1 MVYPTRINS
10 KTLNKIIMHTYVK
23 TLQKVANRYAP
34 SRVLSFDIVHVFKTL
49 QLIQERGHVS
59 RDGLREELELGEGTV
74 KTLLRHLKMQN
85 LIESTNAGTTMTKN
99 GNLFFSEL
107 SDSMPREIGLSKC
120 AITLGKY
127 NYAVLVKQMSSAIR
141 SGIEQRDAAIKMGA
155 SGATTLLF
163 KENKFLIPR
172 IDYDALKD
180 DHHLSEQLIE
190 NLHPQDGDVL
200 IIGSDNRSKKKA
212 EFAAKSAA
220 LVTIM
225 SHEKH

>member
-10 KTLNKIIMHTYVK
+10 KTLNKIIMHAYVK

-34 SRVLSFDIVHVFKTL
+34 SRALSFDIVHVFKTL

-74 KTLLRHLKMQN
+74 KTLFRHLKMQN

-180 DHHLSEQLIE
+180 DHHLSEQLIK

>member
-1 MVYPTRINS
+1 
-10 KTLNKIIMHTYVK
+10 MHTYVK

-34 SRVLSFDIVHVFKTL
+34 SRALSFDIVHVFKTL

-127 NYAVLVKQMSSAIR
+127 NYAVLVKHMSSAIR

-190 NLHPQDGDVL
+190 NLHPKDGDVL

>member
-1 MVYPTRINS
+1 
-10 KTLNKIIMHTYVK
+10 MHTYVK

-34 SRVLSFDIVHVFKTL
+34 SRVLSFDMVHVFKTL

-59 RDGLREELELGEGTV
+59 RDALCEELELGEGTI
-74 KTLLRHLKMQN
+74 KTLVRHLKMQN
-85 LIESTNAGTTMTKN
+85 LIESTNAGTKMTKK

-107 SDSMPREIGLSKC
+107 SDSMPSEISLSKC
-120 AITLGKY
+120 AITLGKH
-127 NYAVLVKQMSSAIR
+127 NYAVLVKQMSSAIK

-163 KENKFLIPR
+163 KGNKFLIPR
-172 IDYDALKD
+172 IDFDALKD
-180 DHHLSEQLIE
+180 EHQLSEQLIE
-190 NLHPQDGDVL
+190 NLNPQDGDVL

-225 SHEKH
+225 SHERH

>member
-10 KTLNKIIMHTYVK
+10 KTPNKIIMHTYVK

-34 SRVLSFDIVHVFKTL
+34 SRALSFDIVHVFKTL

-127 NYAVLVKQMSSAIR
+127 NYAVLVKHMSSAIR

-163 KENKFLIPR
+163 KENKFLIPK

-180 DHHLSEQLIE
+180 NHLLSEQLIE

>member
-1 MVYPTRINS
+1 
-10 KTLNKIIMHTYVK
+10 MHTYVK

-180 DHHLSEQLIE
+180 DHLLSEQLIE
-190 NLHPQDGDVL
+190 NLHPQEGDVL

>member
-1 MVYPTRINS
+1 
-10 KTLNKIIMHTYVK
+10 MHTYIK

-34 SRVLSFDIVHVFKTL
+34 SRVLSFDMVHVFKTL

-59 RDGLREELELGEGTV
+59 RDALCEELELGEGTI
-74 KTLLRHLKMQN
+74 KTLVRHLKMQN
-85 LIESTNAGTTMTKN
+85 LIESTNAGTKMTKK

-107 SDSMPREIGLSKC
+107 SDSMPSEISLSKC
-120 AITLGKY
+120 AITLGKH
-127 NYAVLVKQMSSAIR
+127 NYAVLVKQMSSAVK

-163 KENKFLIPR
+163 KDNKFLIPR
-172 IDYDALKD
+172 IDFDALKD
-180 DHHLSEQLIE
+180 EHQLSEQLIE
-190 NLHPQDGDVL
+190 NLNPQDGDVL
-200 IIGSDNRSKKKA
+200 IIGSDNRSKKIA

-225 SHEKH
+225 SHERH

>member
-34 SRVLSFDIVHVFKTL
+34 SRALSFDIVHVFKTL

-107 SDSMPREIGLSKC
+107 SDSMPQEIGLSKC

>member
-34 SRVLSFDIVHVFKTL
+34 SRALSFDIVHVFKTL

-127 NYAVLVKQMSSAIR
+127 NYAVLVKHMSSAIR

>member
-34 SRVLSFDIVHVFKTL
+34 SRALSFDIVHVYKTL

-59 RDGLREELELGEGTV
+59 RDGLCEELELGEGTV
-74 KTLLRHLKMQN
+74 KTLLRHLKLQN

>member
-1 MVYPTRINS
+1 
-10 KTLNKIIMHTYVK
+10 MHTYVK

-34 SRVLSFDIVHVFKTL
+34 SRVLSFDMVHVFKTL

-59 RDGLREELELGEGTV
+59 RDALCEKLELGEGTI
-74 KTLLRHLKMQN
+74 KTLMRHLKMQN
-85 LIESTNAGTTMTKN
+85 LIESTNAGTKMTKK

-107 SDSMPREIGLSKC
+107 SGSMPSEISLSKC
-120 AITLGKY
+120 AITLGKH
-127 NYAVLVKQMSSAIR
+127 NYAVLVKQMSSAIK

-163 KENKFLIPR
+163 KDNKFLIPR
-172 IDYDALKD
+172 INFDALKD
-180 DHHLSEQLIE
+180 EHQLSEQLIE
-190 NLHPQDGDVL
+190 NLNPQDGDVL

-220 LVTIM
+220 LITIM
-225 SHEKH
+225 SHERH

>member
-1 MVYPTRINS
+1 
-10 KTLNKIIMHTYVK
+10 
-23 TLQKVANRYAP
+23 
-34 SRVLSFDIVHVFKTL
+34 
-49 QLIQERGHVS
+49 
-59 RDGLREELELGEGTV
+59 
-74 KTLLRHLKMQN
+74 
-85 LIESTNAGTTMTKN
+85 
-99 GNLFFSEL
+99 
-107 SDSMPREIGLSKC
+107 
-120 AITLGKY
+120 
-127 NYAVLVKQMSSAIR
+127 MSSAIR

-180 DHHLSEQLIE
+180 NHLLSEQLIE

>member
-1 MVYPTRINS
+1 M
-10 KTLNKIIMHTYVK
+10 
-23 TLQKVANRYAP
+23 
-34 SRVLSFDIVHVFKTL
+34 VHVFKTL

-59 RDGLREELELGEGTV
+59 RDALCEELELGEGTI

-107 SDSMPREIGLSKC
+107 SDSMPSEISLSKC
-120 AITLGKY
+120 AITLGKH
-127 NYAVLVKQMSSAIR
+127 NYAVLVKQMSFAIR

-163 KENKFLIPR
+163 KDNKFLIPR
-172 IDYDALKD
+172 IGYDALKD
-180 DHHLSEQLIE
+180 DHQLSEQLIE
-190 NLHPQDGDVL
+190 NLHPQNGDVL

>member
-34 SRVLSFDIVHVFKTL
+34 SRALSFDIVHVFKTL
-49 QLIQERGHVS
+49 QLIHERGHVS

-74 KTLLRHLKMQN
+74 KTLLRHLKLQN

-163 KENKFLIPR
+163 KENKFLIPK

-180 DHHLSEQLIE
+180 DHQLSEQLIE

>member
-34 SRVLSFDIVHVFKTL
+34 SRALSFDIVHVFKTL

-59 RDGLREELELGEGTV
+59 RDGLREELELGEGTI

-180 DHHLSEQLIE
+180 NHLLSEQLIE

>member
-1 MVYPTRINS
+1 
-10 KTLNKIIMHTYVK
+10 MHTYVK

-34 SRVLSFDIVHVFKTL
+34 SRVLSFDMVHVFKTL

-59 RDGLREELELGEGTV
+59 RDALCEELELGEGTI
-74 KTLLRHLKMQN
+74 KTLVRHLKIQN
-85 LIESTNAGTTMTKN
+85 LIESTNAGTKMTKK

-107 SDSMPREIGLSKC
+107 SDSMPSEISLSKC
-120 AITLGKY
+120 AITLGKH
-127 NYAVLVKQMSSAIR
+127 NYAVLVKQMSSAVK

-163 KENKFLIPR
+163 KDNKFLIPR
-172 IDYDALKD
+172 IDFDALKD
-180 DHHLSEQLIE
+180 EHQLSEQLIE
-190 NLHPQDGDVL
+190 NLNPQDGDVL

-225 SHEKH
+225 SHERH

>member
-10 KTLNKIIMHTYVK
+10 KTLNKLIMHTYVK

-34 SRVLSFDIVHVFKTL
+34 SRALSFDIVHVFKTL
-49 QLIQERGHVS
+49 QLIHERGHVS

-74 KTLLRHLKMQN
+74 KTLLRHLKLQN

-107 SDSMPREIGLSKC
+107 SDSMPQEIGLSKC

-163 KENKFLIPR
+163 KENKFLIPQ

>member
-1 MVYPTRINS
+1 
-10 KTLNKIIMHTYVK
+10 MHTYVK

-34 SRVLSFDIVHVFKTL
+34 SRALSFDIVHVFKTL
-49 QLIQERGHVS
+49 QLIHERGHVS

-74 KTLLRHLKMQN
+74 KTLLRHLKLQN

-107 SDSMPREIGLSKC
+107 SDSMPQEIGLSKC

-127 NYAVLVKQMSSAIR
+127 NYAVLVKHMSSAIR

-163 KENKFLIPR
+163 KENKFLIPQ
-172 IDYDALKD
+172 IDYDTLKD